1 MKICFATNNPN
12 KINEVRDFLK
22 GSKYEIVS
30 LAEIGCTEDIP
41 ETSDTI
47 EGNSHQKAA
56 YVFEHYRIPCFAD
69 DTGLEVEAL
78 NGEPGVKSAR
88 FAGEQRDASDNN
100 DLLLK
105 KLTGETNRNARFK
118 TVITWITGE
127 GFKQFTGIVKGTIL
141 DQNSGVGGFGYDPL
155 FKPEGYK
162 ITFAE
167 MSMGEKNRISHR
179 ALATKAFIDYLS
191 NQKT

>member
-22 GSKYEIVS
+22 GGKYEIVS
-30 LAEIGCTEDIP
+30 LAEVGCTEDIP

-56 YVFEHYRIPCFAD
+56 YVFEHYHIPCFAD

-88 FAGEQRDASDNN
+88 FAGEQRDSGDNN
-100 DLLLK
+100 ELLLK
-105 KLTGETNRNARFK
+105 KLTGKTNRSARFK
-118 TVITWITGE
+118 TVITWITVE
-127 GFKQFTGIVKGTIL
+127 GSKQFAGIVNGEIL
-141 DQNSGVGGFGYDPL
+141 DEHSGVGGFGYDPL
-155 FKPEGYK
+155 FRPEGYQQS
-162 ITFAE
+162 FAE

-191 NQKT
+191 AQKI

>member
-30 LAEIGCTEDIP
+30 LAEIGCAEDIP

-56 YVFEHYRIPCFAD
+56 YVFEHYQIPCFAD

-78 NGEPGVKSAR
+78 KGEPGVKSAR
-88 FAGEQRDASDNN
+88 FAGEQRDAGDNN
-100 DLLLK
+100 ELLLE
-105 KLTGETNRNARFK
+105 KLTGETNRSARFK

-127 GFKQFTGIVKGTIL
+127 GSKQFTGIVNGEIL
-141 DQNSGVGGFGYDPL
+141 DEHSGIGGFGYDPL
-155 FKPEGYK
+155 FRPEGYQQ
-162 ITFAE
+162 TFAD
-167 MSMGEKNRISHR
+167 MSMVEKNRISHR
-179 ALATKAFIDYLS
+179 ALATKAFNDYLS
-191 NQKT
+191 TQKI